1 MAMEER
7 PMAVGFI
14 ISFPGGT
21 QEQYDTVLEQ
31 LNLGG
36 RMAPGGIFHAA
47 GPTEEGWRVVDVW
60 ESQEAFDTFLH
71 ERLYQAMQNA
81 GMSRPQVETW
91 PVYSV
96 LEPAV
101 P

>member
-1 MAMEER
+1 MEER
-7 PMAVGFI
+7 PMAVGMI
-14 ISFPGGT
+14 MNFPGVT
-21 QEQYDTVLEQ
+21 QEQYDTVMEQ

-36 RMAPGGIFHAA
+36 RMPPGGISHAA
-47 GPTEEGWRVVDVW
+47 RPTDEGWRVVDVW

-71 ERLYQAMQNA
+71 ERLYEAMQNA
-81 GMSRPQVETW
+81 GISRPQVEAW
-91 PVYSV
+91 PVYNT

>member
-1 MAMEER
+1 
-7 PMAVGFI
+7 MAVGMI
-14 ISFPGGT
+14 MTFPGVT
-21 QEQYDTVLEQ
+21 QEQYDTVMEQ

-36 RMAPGGIFHAA
+36 RMPPGGMSHAA
-47 GPTEEGWRVVDVW
+47 GPTDEGWRVGDVW

-71 ERLYQAMQNA
+71 ERLDEAMQNA
-81 GMSRPQVETW
+81 VISRPQVEAW
-91 PVYSV
+91 PGYNT